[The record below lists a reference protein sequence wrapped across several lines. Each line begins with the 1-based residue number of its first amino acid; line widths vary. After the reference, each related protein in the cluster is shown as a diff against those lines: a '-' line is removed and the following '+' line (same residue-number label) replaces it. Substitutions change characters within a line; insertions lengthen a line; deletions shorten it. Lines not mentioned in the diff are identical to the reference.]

1 MAAALFAA
9 RAGARLAPAAG
20 AALPAA
26 RWEPSN
32 ARGMASLSDVKQR
45 MKSVANIVK
54 ITKAMKMV
62 AAARLRSAQTN
73 VIESRG
79 MREGMHRMMGD
90 LPSGEGVETL
100 VSVPMTSDRGLCGGI
115 NSNINKY
122 TKQISGLNEAEKTSY
137 VDGTKGAPGFS
148 FSSLVAEEI
157 LEQDADAARV
167 VYNRFKSAI
176 TFEPTLAT
184 VQGAKALEE
193 GPFGTA
199 IEAYEIEGPAKSE
212 VLADLSEFNLA
223 VTVHNGFLENS
234 CSEQASRV
242 QAMENSSK
250 NGGEMLDALTLLYNR
265 PRQAAITT
273 ELTEIISGA
282 AAIEG

>member
-62 AAARLRSAQTN
+62 AAARLRNAQTN

-79 MREGMHRMMGD
+79 MREGLYRMMGD
-90 LPSGEGVETL
+90 LPSGEGVEML
-100 VSVPMTSDRGLCGGI
+100 VSVPVTSDRGLCGGI

-122 TKQISGLNEAEKTSY
+122 TRQIGNLNDNEKTSY
-137 VDGTKGAPGFS
+137 VVVGEKGRAGLSRDLGGSFAASFVDGTKGAPGFT
-148 FSSLVAEEI
+148 FSSEVAEKI
-157 LEQDADAARV
+157 LAQDADAARV

-176 TFEPTLAT
+176 TFQPTLAT

-193 GPFGTA
+193 GPFGST

-212 VLADLSEFNLA
+212 ILADLS
-223 VTVHNGFLENS
+223 
-234 CSEQASRV
+234 
-242 QAMENSSK
+242 
-250 NGGEMLDALTLLYNR
+250 
-265 PRQAAITT
+265 AITFQPT
-273 ELTEIISGA
+273 LATVQG
-282 AAIEG
+282 

>member
-1 MAAALFAA
+1 M
-9 RAGARLAPAAG
+9 
-20 AALPAA
+20 
-26 RWEPSN
+26 
-32 ARGMASLSDVKQR
+32 KQR

-122 TKQISGLNEAEKTSY
+122 TKQIGGLNEAEKTSYVVVGEKGRAGLVRELGDSFAASY

-148 FSSLVAEEI
+148 FSSQVAEEI

-265 PRQAAITT
+265 TRQAAITT